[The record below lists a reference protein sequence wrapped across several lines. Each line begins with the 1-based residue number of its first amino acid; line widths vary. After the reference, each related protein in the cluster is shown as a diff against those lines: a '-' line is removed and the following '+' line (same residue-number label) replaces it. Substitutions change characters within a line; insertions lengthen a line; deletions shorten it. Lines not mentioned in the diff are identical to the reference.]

1 MDGSLENFKSKH
13 KDVGFIDCT
22 FKTTQVTLYNL
33 TRDIF
38 ADTEGYNKLD
48 FKILFWSIQDVIS
61 FNFELILSIWIFGYQ
76 AINGGLINYVTLW
89 IMIFAIFIE
98 ENLGKS
104 VWWKVLY
111 VTFLLIEL
119 IKVVCKKS

>member
-1 MDGSLENFKSKH
+1 M
-13 KDVGFIDCT
+13 
-22 FKTTQVTLYNL
+22 
-33 TRDIF
+33 
-38 ADTEGYNKLD
+38 
-48 FKILFWSIQDVIS
+48 
-61 FNFELILSIWIFGYQ
+61 SIWIFGYQ
-76 AINGGLINYVTLW
+76 ALNGGLINYFTLG

-119 IKVVCKKS
+119 IKVICFKSQDPRNYAYSEFFLGRLEPSMSIILPIMVLIENLKKKGFSSKTLS